1 MEIAFQQSLFGKTSS
16 ELGYLET
23 GWIILPYCER
33 SRAPKFQC
41 LLLDSGQMPEWCEG
55 DDVISPGAF
64 WTPNIGQT
72 PELHAGKESFSW
84 QILQAN
90 VPEKYYLSPAHCSRI
105 LICAVLAGCP
115 PPKPIEEILLKQGG
129 VYPSSNPFPDC
140 ECAVVPSTTINGCFS
155 EALENGQIHFPLF

>member
-55 DDVISPGAF
+55 DDVISPGAS

-72 PELHAGKESFSW
+72 PELRAGKESFSW
-84 QILQAN
+84 QILQDN

-105 LICAVLAGCP
+105 LICA
-115 PPKPIEEILLKQGG
+115 
-129 VYPSSNPFPDC
+129 
-140 ECAVVPSTTINGCFS
+140 PSTG
-155 EALENGQIHFPLF
+155 